1 MQALASNPETE
12 LIEARKRLLQFADEC
27 DAAPETNTL
36 NQVWQYAKEIGKSA
50 SGSWLGYQA
59 NVYYKDFKAPPA
71 GAHFNIEHGTG
82 GTYFSGPS
90 QNWVEHTA
98 QDVFDLL
105 VDANSKTALAA
116 AEQAAEK
123 GLALLNGVKT
133 DVSSVLAV
141 YLSEHDDPFVRRV
154 ADEIEQAKVL
164 DATDIANQMSPKR
177 KLITS
182 DMRAVQQGTW
192 APPHIKVQA
201 RVTAAH
207 QPAAHCRDLAGRLEK
222 LSAHLARIKQ
232 REVRAARVGTNI
244 FIGHGRSPV
253 WRDLKDFVQDRLRV
267 PYDEFNRVPVAGIT
281 NIARLSEM
289 LDAAACAFVIMT
301 AEDEQADG
309 TVQARMNVIHEV
321 GLFQGRLGFT
331 KAIVLLEEGCEE
343 FSNIQGLG
351 QIRFPKGNIS
361 AKFEEIRQVLER
373 EGVIEAPR

>member
-1 MQALASNPETE
+1 MASNPETE

-36 NQVWQYAKEIGKSA
+36 NEVWQYAKEIGKSA

-71 GAHFNIEHGTG
+71 GAHFNIGHGTG

-90 QNWVEHTA
+90 PNWVEHTA

-123 GLALLNGVKT
+123 GLALFNGVKT

-207 QPAAHCRDLAGRLEK
+207 QPAEHCRDLAGRLEK
-222 LSAHLARIKQ
+222 LAAHLARIKQ

-301 AEDEQADG
+301 GEDEQADG
-309 TVQARMNVIHEV
+309 KVQARTNVIHEV